1 MNKRKNCP
9 LRHKNN
15 GNYLCLPYGKFCTA
29 VNDAICEAI
38 HQAYDHGFGDG
49 YRRAKADASWDTPAF
64 SIGDRH
70 EMGSW

>member
-1 MNKRKNCP
+1 MEDNRKDCP
-9 LRHKNN
+9 LRHKRN
-15 GNYLCLPYGKFCTA
+15 GNCLPCGGFCTA

-38 HQAYDHGFGDG
+38 HQAYDHGFSDG
-49 YRRAKADASWDTPAF
+49 YRKAEADASWDTPAF

>member
-1 MNKRKNCP
+1 MIDRKNCP
-9 LRHKNN
+9 MRHCNSN
-15 GNYLCLPYGKFCTA
+15 CLPCGGFCTA

-38 HQAYDHGFGDG
+38 HQAYDHGFRDG
-49 YRRAKADASWDTPAF
+49 YRKAEADASWDTPAF

>member
-1 MNKRKNCP
+1 MENNRKNCP
-9 LRHKNN
+9 LRHEN
-15 GNYLCLPYGKFCTA
+15 GNCLPCGGFCTA

-49 YRRAKADASWDTPAF
+49 YRKAQADAFWDTPAF
-64 SIGDRH
+64 SISDRH